1 MQLKSGK
8 ITSDNIMLFAIV
20 LLVLLTCL
28 PITMCLPGIARNLL
42 QIIAMASFFIG
53 LAKSKDKSM
62 MALFILIVAIMGLR
76 VYEVWQYKS
85 GLVSCVFNVYSGWAF
100 AFYGFSL
107 YKENDKEKCRKIFL
121 FLIILLSIVA
131 ITTIIGIQKYPLAV
145 RELGRKTASY
155 SGLRG
160 DDFSALK
167 FEYRIMNI
175 AGWNLLYGMVYVVPA
190 VLYAFMKSKKKYLL
204 VSMFLIELC
213 IVFSQLTF
221 AVLLSIA
228 LIVMCV
234 VRPSMQKHVFA
245 LDAILV
251 MIGIFAV
258 INLDSIVLLMVTITG
273 GMGMVMLSNKLND
286 LFLLLNGVN
295 SGDALS
301 RTEVYSKS
309 LEVFEK
315 HPVFGQ
321 SIYGIPGPDMF
332 SFHSDFFDMIAYYGL
347 FGLLLTVI
355 GIVIYYR
362 FISRTSA
369 PKWLTFVLFMGF
381 LGMYVF
387 NPVWYSPQIF
397 IGTFMMP
404 ALLSVILPESEGIN
418 TSADLKSNYLQNI

>member
-20 LLVLLTCL
+20 LLVLLTCI
-28 PITMCLPGIARNLL
+28 PITMCLPGIVRNLL
-42 QIIAMASFFIG
+42 QVIAMASFFIG
-53 LAKSKDKSM
+53 LAKSEDKSM
-62 MALFILIVAIMGLR
+62 LVLFILIVAIMGLR

-100 AFYGFSL
+100 AFYGFCL

-121 FLIILLSIVA
+121 FLVILFSIVA
-131 ITTIIGIQKYPLAV
+131 LTTIIGIQKYPLAV

-155 SGLRG
+155 AGLRG

-167 FEYRIMNI
+167 FEYRVMNI
-175 AGWNLLYGMVYVVPA
+175 AGWNQLYGMVYVVPA
-190 VLYAFMKSKKKYLL
+190 ILYAFLKSRKKYLL
-204 VSMFLIELC
+204 ISMILIELC

-221 AVLLSIA
+221 AVLLS
-228 LIVMCV
+228 LTLVVMCF
-234 VRPSMQKHVFA
+234 VRPSLQKHVFA
-245 LDAILV
+245 LDVILI

-258 INLDSIVLLMVTITG
+258 INLHAIVLLMATITG

-295 SGDALS
+295 TGDALS

-315 HPVFGQ
+315 HPIFGQ

-347 FGLLLTVI
+347 FGLLLAVI

-362 FISRTSA
+362 FIGRTNA
-369 PKWLTFVLFMGF
+369 PRWLTFVLFMGF

-404 ALLSVILPESEGIN
+404 ALLSGLLSESE
-418 TSADLKSNYLQNI
+418 TVSTAMTLRSNYSQHI

>member
-190 VLYAFMKSKKKYLL
+190 VLYSFMKSKKKYLL

-234 VRPSMQKHVFA
+234 VRPSMHKHVFA

>member
-62 MALFILIVAIMGLR
+62 LALFILIVAIMGLR

>member
-28 PITMCLPGIARNLL
+28 PVTMCLPGIARNLL

-62 MALFILIVAIMGLR
+62 LALFILIVAIMGLR

-107 YKENDKEKCRKIFL
+107 YKENDKEKCKKIFL

-204 VSMFLIELC
+204 ISLFLIELC

-245 LDAILV
+245 FDAILV
-251 MIGIFAV
+251 MIGIFAA

-309 LEVFEK
+309 LELFEK

-362 FISRTSA
+362 FISKTNA